1 MRWAVRRSG
10 ARRGGFALT
19 EAIVAAT
26 LLLML
31 VQVCWWVAAVQS
43 MVGTRVATGAR
54 ILDETR
60 LIHHVITAEVG
71 QGRGGVDWTV
81 ANGELHLRAFRG
93 TAFRCHTQPARG
105 LAVSVSGYRAPDPSK
120 DSVLVLSRD
129 GAWRPAALVRRSRR
143 GSLDCQKLAGFQ
155 AEVWYLDPPRADLLV
170 AAYYERGAYR
180 LSDGAFRYRRGNGG
194 WQPLTGGGIM
204 ADSTEL
210 VPAGPNGVST
220 VVTWRE
226 PGPLPSSFGW
236 TSRGMR

>member
-1 MRWAVRRSG
+1 MRRPG
-10 ARRGGFALT
+10 LRRGGFVLT

-31 VQVCWWVAAVQS
+31 VQVSWWVAAVQS
-43 MVGTRVATGAR
+43 VVGTRVVAGAR

-71 QGRGGVDWTV
+71 QGRGGVDWTLD
-81 ANGELHLRAFRG
+81 NGELHLRAFRG
-93 TAFRCHTQPARG
+93 TAFRCHVQPAQG
-105 LAVSVSGYRAPDPSK
+105 VAVAVSGYRAPDPAK

-129 GAWRPAALVRRSRR
+129 GAWRNAALVRRSRR
-143 GSLDCQKLAGFQ
+143 GSLECQELAGFQ

-170 AAYYERGAYR
+170 ATYYERGAYR
-180 LSDGAFRYRRGNGG
+180 FSDGAFRYRRGNGG
-194 WQPLTGGGIM
+194 WQPLTGEGIA
-204 ADSTEL
+204 ADSTEI

-220 VVTWRE
+220 VVTWQG
-226 PGPLPSSFGW
+226 PSPLPSSFRW